1 MPWPTILVALFIAAL
16 MVLAFYKLYKSHK
29 NGECCGGCS
38 GCAKVRSSTVAATAM
53 NLPTTNNI
61 HTFPENV
68 FSPKQQKLRN
78 ISGAFVLFGAA
89 LVLYKPKHNLS
100 FLCIYM
106 W

>member
-1 MPWPTILVALFIAAL
+1 M
-16 MVLAFYKLYKSHK
+16 
-29 NGECCGGCS
+29 
-38 GCAKVRSSTVAATAM
+38 
-53 NLPTTNNI
+53 
-61 HTFPENV
+61 
-68 FSPKQQKLRN
+68 KQQKLRN